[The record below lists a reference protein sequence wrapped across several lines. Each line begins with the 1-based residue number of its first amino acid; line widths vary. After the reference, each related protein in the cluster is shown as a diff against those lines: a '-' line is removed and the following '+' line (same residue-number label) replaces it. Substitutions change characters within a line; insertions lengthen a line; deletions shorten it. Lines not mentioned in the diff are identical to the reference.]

1 MVSIKSLQ
9 GNLTGLMSKI
19 NNSPMLAGIAMLL
32 LNIGSRYIEIGLSKT
47 QEEALRAGLARE
59 LLIFAMVYMGTKD
72 VLLSIGMTAA
82 FVVLSE
88 HLLNDESNFCV
99 IPSYM
104 KKLRLEIDLNKDDK
118 VTDNEIEQAITTL
131 KKAKAQE
138 KASNYAAFSAAVGS
152 QYK

>member
-9 GNLTGLMSKI
+9 GNFTGLMSKI

-47 QEEALRAGLARE
+47 QEEALKAGLARE

-104 KKLRLEIDLNKDDK
+104 KKLRLQIDLNNDDK
-118 VTDNEIEQAITTL
+118 VTDKEIEQAITTL

-138 KASNYAAFSAAVGS
+138 RASNYAAFSAAVGS

>member
-104 KKLRLEIDLNKDDK
+104 KRLRLEIDLNKDDK

>member
-88 HLLNDESNFCV
+88 HLLNDESDFCV

-138 KASNYAAFSAAVGS
+138 RASNYAAFSAAVGS

>member
-1 MVSIKSLQ
+1 
-9 GNLTGLMSKI
+9 
-19 NNSPMLAGIAMLL
+19 MLAGIAMLL

-82 FVVLSE
+82 FVVLSK

-104 KKLRLEIDLNKDDK
+104 KKLRLELDLNKDDK

>member
-104 KKLRLEIDLNKDDK
+104 KKLRLQIDLNNDDK
-118 VTDNEIEQAITTL
+118 VTDKEIEQAITTL

>member
-47 QEEALRAGLARE
+47 QEEALKAGLARE

-82 FVVLSE
+82 FVVLSK
-88 HLLNDESNFCV
+88 HLLNDEINFCV

-104 KKLRLEIDLNKDDK
+104 KRLRLEIDLNKDDK

>member
-9 GNLTGLMSKI
+9 GNFTGLMSKI

-104 KKLRLEIDLNKDDK
+104 KKLRLQIDLNNDDK
-118 VTDNEIEQAITTL
+118 VTDKEIEQAITTL

-138 KASNYAAFSAAVGS
+138 RASNYAAFSAAVGS

>member
-104 KKLRLEIDLNKDDK
+104 KKLRLQIDLNNDDK
-118 VTDNEIEQAITTL
+118 VTDKEIEQAITTL

-138 KASNYAAFSAAVGS
+138 RASNYAAFSAAVGS

>member
-47 QEEALRAGLARE
+47 QEEALKAGLARE

>member
-88 HLLNDESNFCV
+88 HLLNDEINFCV

-104 KKLRLEIDLNKDDK
+104 KRLRLEIDLNKDDK

>member
-118 VTDNEIEQAITTL
+118 VSDKEIEQAITTL

-138 KASNYAAFSAAVGS
+138 RASNYAAFSAAVGS

>member
-138 KASNYAAFSAAVGS
+138 RASNYAAFSAAVGS